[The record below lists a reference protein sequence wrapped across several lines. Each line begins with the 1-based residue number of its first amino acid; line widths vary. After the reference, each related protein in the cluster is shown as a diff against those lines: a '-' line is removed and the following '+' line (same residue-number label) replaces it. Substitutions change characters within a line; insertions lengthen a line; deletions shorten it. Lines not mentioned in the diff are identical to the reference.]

1 MKGQTSRG
9 RRIYSLEPNKI
20 VGATFVRKYVNHF
33 MPALLKIIN
42 EKRISDD
49 ENDGD
54 CICEVYKKVR
64 YEADMALVMSTQELF
79 AWSHALKLNLLQ
91 TNLNVGKLQ
100 SSLSLHNLISSK
112 CSGDNLPSSHEAIFS
127 MKIPPY
133 PKIFT
138 NNLRR
143 PKKAIMPPR
152 KKREAEKES
161 KDEMLISSR
170 LKNFRSLL
178 PGGGEMGTDKLL
190 SEVGSYIVC
199 LELQVN
205 VLKCLIDMN

>member
-1 MKGQTSRG
+1 
-9 RRIYSLEPNKI
+9 
-20 VGATFVRKYVNHF
+20 

-100 SSLSLHNLISSK
+100 SSLSLHNLISLK
-112 CSGDNLPSSHEAIFS
+112 CSGDHLPSSHQAIFS

-133 PKIFT
+133 PK
-138 NNLRR
+138 RR

-152 KKREAEKES
+152 KKIEAEKES

-170 LKNFRSLL
+170 LKNLRSLL
-178 PGGGEMGTDKLL
+178 PGGSEIGTDKLL

-205 VLKCLIDMN
+205 VLKCLIDMD